1 MSQLRRWTFT
11 CDQPGCYQMLVVNVP
26 DGHWDQAGAQ
36 AAESRGW
43 RITDDVVL
51 CEDHDPTML
60 MLRDGERRATRT
72 P

>member
-1 MSQLRRWTFT
+1 
-11 CDQPGCYQMLVVNVP
+11 MLVVNVP